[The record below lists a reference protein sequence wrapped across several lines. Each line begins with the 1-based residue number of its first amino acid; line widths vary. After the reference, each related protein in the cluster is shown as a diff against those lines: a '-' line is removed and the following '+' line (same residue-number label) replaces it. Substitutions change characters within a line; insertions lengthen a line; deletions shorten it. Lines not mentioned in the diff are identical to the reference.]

1 MLLRGAR
8 VRAQIISAAQGRE
21 WFMPIDPDDLGPR
34 IKTPEFA
41 LGQDLSA
48 MSEHELAARIAAME
62 AEIAR
67 CREAITA
74 RRATRDAASVF
85 FKRS

>member
-1 MLLRGAR
+1 
-8 VRAQIISAAQGRE
+8 
-21 WFMPIDPDDLGPR
+21 MPIDPDELGPR

-67 CREAITA
+67 HREAIRA
-74 RRATRDAASVF
+74 RQATRNAAAAF
-85 FKRS
+85 FKSS

>member
-1 MLLRGAR
+1 
-8 VRAQIISAAQGRE
+8 
-21 WFMPIDPDDLGPR
+21 MPIDPDELSPR

-67 CREAITA
+67 CREAMTA
-74 RRATRDAASVF
+74 RQATRNAAAAF
-85 FKRS
+85 FKTSA

>member
-1 MLLRGAR
+1 
-8 VRAQIISAAQGRE
+8 
-21 WFMPIDPDDLGPR
+21 MPIDPDELGPR

-62 AEIAR
+62 TEIAR
-67 CREAITA
+67 CREAIEA
-74 RRATRDAASVF
+74 RQATRNAATSF
-85 FKRS
+85 FKPPASS

>member
-1 MLLRGAR
+1 
-8 VRAQIISAAQGRE
+8 
-21 WFMPIDPDDLGPR
+21 MPIDPDELGPR

-48 MSEHELAARIAAME
+48 MSEHELSARIAAME
-62 AEIAR
+62 TEITR

-74 RRATRDAASVF
+74 RRATKSAAAAF
-85 FKRS
+85 FKAK